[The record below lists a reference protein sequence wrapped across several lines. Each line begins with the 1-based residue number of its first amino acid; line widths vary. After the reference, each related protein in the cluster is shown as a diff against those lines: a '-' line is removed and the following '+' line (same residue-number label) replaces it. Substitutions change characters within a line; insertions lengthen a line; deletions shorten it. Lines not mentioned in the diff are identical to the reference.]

1 MLFRS
6 LPAFTGMVAT
16 MEFNRN
22 RLEMLAPAGFSLAT
36 DVAEWLVRQHVP
48 FREAHEIAGKCVSL
62 AESRNCELWDL
73 TEAELQSVSA
83 HLTSGVRDVLSTE
96 GSLNARSAF
105 GGTAPM
111 RVREQLQSLRQHL
124 QR

>member
-6 LPAFTGMVAT
+6 QSLVFDTTRMAASAPTGFA
-16 MEFNRN
+16 
-22 RLEMLAPAGFSLAT
+22 LAT
-36 DVAEWLVRQHVP
+36 DVAEWLVRQQVP

-105 GGTAPM
+105 GGTAPL

-124 QR
+124 QLR